1 MCVTVWVELP
11 ILWAGEVP
19 RETPQRQARAARISR
34 SPPGRKPKV
43 SRSIACPLWASQHG
57 DVDLTALIEPDA
69 DRLAVR
75 CISGNIAPER
85 FKAAAGIRI

>member
-1 MCVTVWVELP
+1 
-11 ILWAGEVP
+11 
-19 RETPQRQARAARISR
+19 
-34 SPPGRKPKV
+34 
-43 SRSIACPLWASQHG
+43 
-57 DVDLTALIEPDA
+57 VDLTALIEPDA